1 MDSYDVDKL
10 KSRANLE
17 AVKRVLIKY
26 FYDKGFNESFDRQ
39 LYPAIIQDISFA
51 IPAFGNKIEVV
62 PHIEELDQSS
72 DKAVLGWNLFVLG
85 NQRMYLGDTHHHS
98 LGRLAEELKAG
109 QMLIP
114 ENCTGAM
121 RTTTPRRVVN
131 FITRVLENKKSGFID
146 LSIANVAQNQAT
158 PAKPMSMSNQFY
170 SRSGY
175 GT

>member
-1 MDSYDVDKL
+1 MESFDIDKI
-10 KSRANLE
+10 KSKANLE

-26 FYDKGFNESFDRQ
+26 FHDKGFGESFDRQ

-62 PHIEELDQSS
+62 PHIEELDQTS

-85 NQRMYLGDTHHHS
+85 NQRMYLGDTHHHNLS
-98 LGRLAEELKAG
+98 RLAEELKTG
-109 QMLIP
+109 QLVIP
-114 ENCTGAM
+114 ENCSGAM

-131 FITRVLENKKSGFID
+131 FIIRVLENKKSGFVD
-146 LSIANVAQNQAT
+146 LSASGSTPLQA
-158 PAKPMSMSNQFY
+158 AGSVGMSNQFY
-170 SRSGY
+170 GRSGY